1 MDLKLTNKEIRKY
14 LNISSPEFPKYM
26 APIINLANR
35 FAQGTRPKTVGQ
47 LSELIREVAG
57 KSLSEWEEW
66 YVGKNPDTIINATE
80 KIIKMIDNFKEAMN
94 KIDRDLIEQWVKDLV
109 IVKTFIGLRFH
120 EAILKK
126 VAELKGCKCRLA
138 KPEEESKGIDGY
150 IDSEPISIKPVTY
163 RDKPELLENIEAKFI
178 FYEKVRD
185 GIKISFDEI

>member
-14 LNISSPEFPKYM
+14 LNISSPEFPKYT

-47 LSELIREVAG
+47 LSELIREFSG
-57 KSLSEWEEW
+57 RSLSEWEEW
-66 YVGKNPDTIINATE
+66 YVSKNPDAIINATE
-80 KIIKMIDNFKEAMN
+80 KIIKTIDNLKEAMN

-126 VAELKGCKCRLA
+126 VAGLKGCKYRLA
-138 KPEEESKGIDGY
+138 RPEEESKGIDGY
-150 IDSEPISIKPVTY
+150 IDNVPVSIKPITY
-163 RDKPELLENIEAKFI
+163 KDKPELQERIEAKFI